1 MDNSN
6 TCSIERGPAR
16 TTLEFIAFGGPRPD
30 FIAVSW
36 PTAPGGVRRDALQRP
51 ELLHFAP
58 DRWLAPGPTAQVS
71 TLLAAAADAGAGVL
85 VDATGK
91 WVELLIAG
99 PGAARLLASAIAV
112 GAVLDRRGCAAVTLF
127 DCPAILARQT
137 EDFVLWVQ
145 ASYAADFIVT
155 AERFR
160 VTLKSG
166 A

>member
-1 MDNSN
+1 MNSN
-6 TCSIERGPAR
+6 NTCRVEHAAPRIA
-16 TTLEFIAFGGPRPD
+16 LEFIAFGGPRPE

-36 PTAPGGVRRDALQRP
+36 PTTPGGVRRGALQRP

-58 DRWLAPGPTAQVS
+58 DRWLAPDPAAEVTA
-71 TLLAAAADAGAGVL
+71 LLRAAVDAGAGVL

-91 WVELLIAG
+91 WEELVIAG

-112 GAVLDRRGCAAVTLF
+112 EAVLERRGCAAVTLF
-127 DCPAILARQT
+127 DCPAVLARQN

-145 ASYAADFIVT
+145 SSYAADFVAT
-155 AERFR
+155 VERFR
-160 VTLKSG
+160 KTLQRG

>member
-1 MDNSN
+1 MNSSN
-6 TCSIERGPAR
+6 ICTIERGPPR
-16 TTLEFIAFGGPRPD
+16 TVLEFIAFGGPRPE

-58 DRWLAPGPTAQVS
+58 DRWLAPDPVAEVTA
-71 TLLAAAADAGAGVL
+71 LLGAAVDAGAGVL

-91 WVELLIAG
+91 WEELVIAG

-112 GAVLDRRGCAAVTLF
+112 EAVLERRGCAAVTLF
-127 DCPAILARQT
+127 DCPAVFARQN

-145 ASYAADFIVT
+145 SSYAAGFIAT

-160 VTLKSG
+160 QALQRG

>member
-1 MDNSN
+1 MNSSN
-6 TCSIERGPAR
+6 TCRIERGPSRIA
-16 TTLEFIAFGGPRPD
+16 LEFIAFGGPRPA

-58 DRWLAPGPTAQVS
+58 DRWLALDPAAEVTA
-71 TLLAAAADAGAGVL
+71 LLGVAVDAGAGVL
-85 VDATGK
+85 VDVTGK
-91 WVELLIAG
+91 WEEWVIAG

-112 GAVLDRRGCAAVTLF
+112 ESVLERRGCAAVTLF
-127 DCPAILARQT
+127 DCPAVLARQN

-145 ASYAADFIVT
+145 SSYAADFIAT

-160 VTLKSG
+160 TALQ
-166 A
+166 AEA